1 MWKTV
6 ENSSSVKPDAIDTTS
21 SQAVVYV
28 RKDFEEVPNVDEE
41 GNPVKVLA
49 STADPI
55 HKCFG
60 VSSLLIFH
68 ILGRIFEKITR
79 TTMAI
84 INAICV
90 TESK

>member
-1 MWKTV
+1 MVNSNLWKKL
-6 ENSSSVKPDAIDTTS
+6 NA
-21 SQAVVYV
+21 
-28 RKDFEEVPNVDEE
+28 EEKSIAAQIARIAK
-41 GNPVKVLA
+41 GA
-49 STADPI
+49 MITADPI